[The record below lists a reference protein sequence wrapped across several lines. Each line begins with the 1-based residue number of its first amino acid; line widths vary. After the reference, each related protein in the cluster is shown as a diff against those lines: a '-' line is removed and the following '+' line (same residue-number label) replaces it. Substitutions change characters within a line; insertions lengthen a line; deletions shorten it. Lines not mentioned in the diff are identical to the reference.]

1 MQRKRRWLWILMAA
15 VSVTGLALAGAVI
28 YAGATMF
35 DTRRPAP
42 TAPELEKW
50 IGVKVPAGATG
61 YQSYVEGFQD
71 WMLLARFE
79 LPSSELAPFLAANRL
94 EPAPDKTSAP
104 TAETQAWFRP
114 SQRAQAH
121 APTRLPDGHADA
133 PAGPDPADLTT
144 VWTEP
149 VGDRVIVHLYSF
161 TY

>member
-1 MQRKRRWLWILMAA
+1 MQPKRRWLWLLVAA
-15 VSVTGLALAGAVI
+15 ASVVGLALAGAVI

-42 TAPELEKW
+42 AAPELAQW
-50 IGVKVPAGATG
+50 IGVKVPASATG

-79 LPSSELAPFLAANRL
+79 LPSSELAPFLATNRL

-104 TAETQAWFRP
+104 LTETQAWFRP
-114 SQRAQAH
+114 GERAQAH
-121 APTRLPDGHADA
+121 APARLPDGHPDK

-144 VWTEP
+144 VWTESS
-149 VGDRVIVHLYSF
+149 GERVIVHVYSF
-161 TY
+161 TT